1 MEKRFHILVVDD
13 DKRIRDLLA
22 RYLSE
27 NGFWV
32 TSTAS
37 SAEARK
43 QLNNF
48 IYDLIVLDVMMPG
61 ESGISLAQSL
71 KKVSSVP
78 ILLLTAMAESADRI
92 AGFEIGIDDYLTK
105 PFEPK
110 ELVFR
115 IKNILKRNVSSK
127 NKARR
132 EIKFGQYC
140 FDINKETLN
149 IDGKNVYLTT
159 S

>member
-13 DKRIRDLLA
+13 DKRIRDLLT

-78 ILLLTAMAESADRI
+78 ILLLTAMAESDDRI
-92 AGFEIGIDDYLTK
+92 AGFEIGVDD
-105 PFEPK
+105 
-110 ELVFR
+110 
-115 IKNILKRNVSSK
+115 
-127 NKARR
+127 
-132 EIKFGQYC
+132 
-140 FDINKETLN
+140 
-149 IDGKNVYLTT
+149 
-159 S
+159 

>member
-13 DKRIRDLLA
+13 DKRIRDLLT

-78 ILLLTAMAESADRI
+78 ILLLTAMAESDDRI
-92 AGFEIGIDDYLTK
+92 AGFEIGVDDYLTK

-115 IKNILKRNVSSK
+115 IKNILKRNVSSQ

-132 EIKFGQYC
+132 EIKF
-140 FDINKETLN
+140 
-149 IDGKNVYLTT
+149 
-159 S
+159 

>member
-13 DKRIRDLLA
+13 DKRIRDLLT

-61 ESGISLAQSL
+61 ESGISLTQSL

-78 ILLLTAMAESADRI
+78 ILLLTAMAESTDRI
-92 AGFEIGIDDYLTK
+92 AGFEIGADDYLTK

-115 IKNILKRNVSSK
+115 IKNILKRNVSSQ

-132 EIKFGQYC
+132 
-140 FDINKETLN
+140 
-149 IDGKNVYLTT
+149 
-159 S
+159 